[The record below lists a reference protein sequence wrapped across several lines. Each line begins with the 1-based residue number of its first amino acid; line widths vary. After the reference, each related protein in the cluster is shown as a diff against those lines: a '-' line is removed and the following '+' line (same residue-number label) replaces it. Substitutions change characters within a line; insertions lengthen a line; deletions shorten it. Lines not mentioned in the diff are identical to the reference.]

1 MKISFVIPAYNE
13 ERIVAACIDSIKAE
27 AARTSADVEIVVVNN
42 ASTDGTRKAAEDA
55 GARVVDEPR
64 KGLTR
69 ARQTGLEH
77 TRGDLVA
84 NIDADVMLIPG
95 WLDTVFSQFARDPEL
110 AALSGPHIYHDLSL
124 FERFLVRLF
133 YAAGLAIMVCQR
145 AILGRGAMLQGGNF
159 VVRRSALEKI
169 GGFDT
174 TIEFYGE
181 DTDIALRLAEVGH
194 VKWTF
199 RLPAYASGR
208 RLREE
213 GVLKTGLRY
222 AANFFSVSIAGKPLT
237 TEHADIRVR

>member
-42 ASTDGTRKAAEDA
+42 ASTDGTRRAAEDA

-77 TRGDLVA
+77 TQGDLVA
-84 NIDADVMLIPG
+84 NVDADVIILPG
-95 WLDTVFSQFARDPEL
+95 WLDTVFSQFASNSEL
-110 AALSGPHIYHDLSL
+110 VALSGPHIYHDLSL
-124 FERFLVRLF
+124 FERLLVRLF
-133 YAAGLAIMVCQR
+133 YAAGLAITLLQR
-145 AILGRGAMLQGGNF
+145 IILGRGAMLQGGNF

-181 DTDIALRLAEVGH
+181 DTNIAIRLSRVGR

-199 RLPAYASGR
+199 RLPVYASGR
-208 RLREE
+208 RLKHE
-213 GVLKTGLRY
+213 GVLHTGLRY
-222 AANFFSVSIAGKPLT
+222 AANFFSVSLSGKPIT
-237 TEHADIRVR
+237 TEHADIRPL

>member
-13 ERIVAACIDSIKAE
+13 ERIVATCIDSIKAE

-42 ASTDGTRKAAEDA
+42 ASTDGTRRAAEDA

-77 TRGDLVA
+77 TQGDLVA
-84 NIDADVMLIPG
+84 NVDADVIILPG
-95 WLDTVFSQFARDPEL
+95 WLDTVFSQFASNSEL
-110 AALSGPHIYHDLSL
+110 VALSGPHIYHDLSL
-124 FERFLVRLF
+124 FERLLVRLF
-133 YAAGLAIMVCQR
+133 YAAGLAITLLQR
-145 AILGRGAMLQGGNF
+145 IILGRGAMLQGGNF

-181 DTDIALRLAEVGH
+181 DTNIAIRLSRVGR

-199 RLPAYASGR
+199 RLPVYASGR
-208 RLREE
+208 RLKHE
-213 GVLKTGLRY
+213 GVLHTGLRY
-222 AANFFSVSIAGKPLT
+222 AANFFSVSLSGKPIT
-237 TEHADIRVR
+237 TEHADIRPL

>member
-13 ERIVAACIDSIKAE
+13 ERIVAACIGSIKAE

-42 ASTDGTRKAAEDA
+42 ASTDDTRKAAEEA

-77 TRGDLVA
+77 TQGDLVA
-84 NIDADVMLIPG
+84 NVDADVMVLPG
-95 WLDTVFSQFARDPEL
+95 WLDTVFAQFARDPEL
-110 AALSGPHIYHDLSL
+110 VALSGPHIYHDLSL
-124 FERFLVRLF
+124 FERLLVRMF
-133 YAAGLAIMVCQR
+133 YAAGLVIMSAQR
-145 AILGRGAMLQGGNF
+145 IVLGHGAMLQGGNF

-181 DTDIALRLAEVGH
+181 DTDIAMRLSKVGR

-199 RLPAYASGR
+199 RLPVLASGR
-208 RLREE
+208 RLKHE
-213 GVLKTGLRY
+213 GVVRTGLRY
-222 AANFFSVSIAGKPLT
+222 AANFFSVSFSGKPLT
-237 TEHADIRVR
+237 TAHADIRPL